1 MDFIFLV
8 DLIIIGIAG
17 IIIIRQHLDFF
28 FWLFLNLFFDPGGFV
43 SGFMGGNVFG
53 RFNLADV
60 VIVGIIICLA
70 SKKIDWKIIFN
81 DRFFLKFLKLFSVYA
96 LYYFIVYGAVA
107 PYLHND
113 LNYST
118 FLLKNRNFVYGA
130 IILISV
136 YVFSLRGLKYFY
148 SITLFVGIIC
158 LSLYWITLLT
168 GINLV
173 PVNEVERYRGS
184 GMMRISMS
192 GYGYFYSLFPIS
204 IITYI
209 LSRKQKFRLKYK
221 KYLYYGGML
230 MTLTLLITLT
240 RRVFVDIVGT
250 IIIAIL
256 ITSYLFRT
264 AKMPAIMKFAIPA
277 LLIFMMLAFTL
288 PQYTDYVSRIAE
300 DTFLLIATGKDTR
313 SVGDYRLSGTGD
325 LLAVKDSIRDNL
337 WLGNG
342 YTYLYWGDS
351 PISTSLRGSFYA
363 RMADAAGEV
372 PIYSMFF
379 NFGLIGAVLIL
390 ALYYQMG
397 RLLLKTTKFLKRN
410 ISKYYEEP
418 LILIISIYVILTIL
432 LKFTFRIMFL
442 GSDFGNHGFPTF
454 AVILGIAFGLHCKFM
469 RSKADILSKRNKIM
483 IKLS

>member
-8 DLIIIGIAG
+8 DLIIIGVAG
-17 IIIIRQHLDFF
+17 IIIIQNHLDFF
-28 FWLFLNLFFDPGGFV
+28 FWLFLNLFFDPGGYV
-43 SGFMGGNVFG
+43 SGFMGGDVFG

-60 VIVGIIICLA
+60 VIVGIVICLT
-70 SKKIDWKIIFN
+70 SKRVNWKIIFN
-81 DRFFLKFLKLFSVYA
+81 DSFFLKFLKIFSVYA

-113 LNYST
+113 LNYSA

-148 SITLFVGIIC
+148 SITLLIGIIC

-173 PVNEVERYRGS
+173 PVTEMERYGKS

-192 GYGYFYSLFPIS
+192 EYGYFYSLFPIS
-204 IITYI
+204 VITYI

-230 MTLTLLITLT
+230 MVLTLLITLT

-250 IIIAIL
+250 IIIAVL
-256 ITSYLFRT
+256 IVSYLFRT
-264 AKMPAIMKFAIPA
+264 AKIPALMKFAVPV

-288 PQYTDYVSRIAE
+288 PQYTDYVPKVAK
-300 DTFLLIATGKDTR
+300 DTFLLITTGKDTR
-313 SVGDYRLSGTGD
+313 GIGDYRVSGTGD

-351 PISTSLRGSFYA
+351 PIATSLRGPYYA

-379 NFGLIGAVLIL
+379 NFGLIGAVLML

-397 RLLLKTTKFLKRN
+397 RLLLKITKFLKRN
-410 ISKYYEEP
+410 ISKYYEDP
-418 LILIISIYVILTIL
+418 LTLIISIYVILTIL
-432 LKFTFRIMFL
+432 SKFTFRIMFL

-454 AVILGIAFGLHCKFM
+454 AVILGIGFGLYYKFM
-469 RSKADILSKRNKIM
+469 GSKDPSLSMHNKFMVNIY
-483 IKLS
+483 